1 MTSVVKSFQDLQ
13 VWQLAMD
20 LIPDVYNLTQRLPR
34 NELFGLTGQI
44 RRAGVSVAA
53 NIAEGQARHHTKE
66 FLHHL
71 SVARGSLAELHT
83 LILAAERLAY
93 VTREEM
99 QGLSEKVSHVRM
111 LLSGLIKSLKT
122 RA

>member
-1 MTSVVKSFQDLQ
+1 MPGTVKGFEDLE

-20 LIPDVYNLTQRLPR
+20 LVPDIYNLTQRLPR
-34 NELFGLTGQI
+34 HELFGLTGQA
-44 RRAGVSVAA
+44 RRAAVSVSA

-83 LILAAERLAY
+83 LVLVAQRLSY
-93 VTREEM
+93 TSLEDTQELFGRI
-99 QGLSEKVSHVRM
+99 SHVRM
-111 LLSGLIKSLKT
+111 LLSGLIKRLKD
-122 RA
+122 RI